1 MIFCSR
7 KRNGWCWK
15 SSTRMFSTLWQCQII
30 WNIYVSFTTI
40 ILYSLR
46 SIQFMKRFVF
56 SKKIWF
62 LKNSTR
68 VVKYESW
75 VVKLNPAWLS
85 RFWWK
90 FNYSAPDPH
99 KLFTLVKTYQ
109 IHFHS
114 SICRKYKENKW
125 RFSFGHFFRNRT
137 IISKP
142 LNDGLSS
149 EQNMTN

>member
-1 MIFCSR
+1 MLEIVNKNVF
-7 KRNGWCWK
+7 
-15 SSTRMFSTLWQCQII
+15 
-30 WNIYVSFTTI
+30 NIMTMPNNLEHICKFYHHN
-40 ILYSLR
+40 L
-46 SIQFMKRFVF
+46 VF
-56 SKKIWF
+56 SSFCTIHEKICFLQKIWF